1 MSIFTSMMSK
11 IKDPTYR
18 ELARKANGP
27 PEVAPRRYD
36 PVLAARQNANI
47 ARQARGVG
55 MGLTNQI
62 TQGLQNR
69 GLGRSAGVFNAAGAG
84 SRRTAQEAASLT
96 CTELLVET
104 SRQAAGAFAR
114 ANQKG
119 ARVLCIKTKGTR
131 SMVHCHTQNDRRKT
145 RVSFARE
152 RCLLVRPVTVVCSEP
167 PTWFFS
173 AAYFCWVSGGPSS
186 A

>member
-1 MSIFTSMMSK
+1 MSK

-47 ARQARGVG
+47 AGQARGVG

-69 GLGRSAGVFNAAGAG
+69 GLGRSAGVFNAA
-84 SRRTAQEAASLT
+84 S
-96 CTELLVET
+96 
-104 SRQAAGAFAR
+104 AGARAQGDTLSQYQLGADLNEQNFTESAR
-114 ANQKG
+114 QFDTNTILAIRNLLLRMQE
-119 ARVLCIKTKGTR
+119 IKNNKPPDVAVNTPFGGI
-131 SMVHCHTQNDRRKT
+131 
-145 RVSFARE
+145 SF
-152 RCLLVRPVTVVCSEP
+152 
-167 PTWFFS
+167 
-173 AAYFCWVSGGPSS
+173 
-186 A
+186 